1 MPFEL
6 QIVCELELMYSYLL
20 YTRAMAMAQ
29 TTTEST
35 RRVPPRVEKDR
46 ANLAKDHLESQVR
59 VHLANLEKVRRSP
72 ERDLPSPAK
81 AVAPM
86 TLTATD
92 TLRTV
97 TVKTMDMVT
106 LTVDQASLEKVR
118 RSLARDL
125 PSPARV
131 AAPMTLTATDT
142 LRTVTAKTMDM
153 ATLMV
158 DQTTFRADLM
168 TQL

>member
-20 YTRAMAMAQ
+20 YTRAMDMAQ
-29 TTTEST
+29 TTMEST
-35 RRVPPRVEKDR
+35 HRVPPRVEKDR

-97 TVKTMDMVT
+97 T
-106 LTVDQASLEKVR
+106 
-118 RSLARDL
+118 
-125 PSPARV
+125 
-131 AAPMTLTATDT
+131 
-142 LRTVTAKTMDM
+142 AKTMDM